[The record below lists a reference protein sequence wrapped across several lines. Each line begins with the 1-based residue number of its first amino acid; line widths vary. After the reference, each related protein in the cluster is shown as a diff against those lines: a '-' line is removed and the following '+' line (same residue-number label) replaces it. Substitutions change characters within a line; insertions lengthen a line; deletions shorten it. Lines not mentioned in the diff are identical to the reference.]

1 LVLVAPNEFFTPG
14 TPPGYSG
21 SVVAALAGYPVTIT
35 IRALNL
41 STYQLLA
48 VNDTLILTSSAT
60 ADQIRDLPAQVNLV
74 NGAATVSARFMQP
87 GTTYTITASPRTFT
101 FIQNGTTRPIPC
113 NAGPH
118 ALNPILEMNHTSLAP
133 VTAVQGEQQLAMLA
147 LHMINPNG
155 AGSAAYDVRGVTL
168 TVQNREQQTLSGQD
182 LLTSVSLWDATGNV
196 LLAKVAAGTGSQVY
210 VPIPQHAFLI
220 YPGES
225 RDLRVVADLNPAS
238 LVRELRLGVMSDTDV
253 DAAFLDDTVI
263 LVSALAPDAFAMF
276 SDTVT
281 VQVRDLK
288 ASYINYPNPF
298 GAGTQTTRIE
308 YFLEQDAV
316 VSLKIYSITGQPV
329 RALVDG
335 AAQTGGQSL
344 YRYDWDGRNGRG
356 QVVLNGVY
364 FAVLSVKP
372 ASGGSAQTLILKIAV
387 IK

>member
-1 LVLVAPNEFFTPG
+1 LVVPNEYFSPG
-14 TPPGYSG
+14 APPGYSG
-21 SVVAALAGYPVTIT
+21 AVVPAVAGYPLTIT

-48 VNDTLILTSSAT
+48 VNDTLALASSAAT
-60 ADQIRDLPAQVNLV
+60 DQIRDLPAQVNLV
-74 NGAATVSARFMQP
+74 NGEATVAVRLMDP
-87 GTTYTITASPRTFT
+87 GTTYTVTAAPRTLT

-133 VTAVQGEQQLAMLA
+133 ITAVQGEQQLAMLA
-147 LHMINPNG
+147 LHLINPNG
-155 AGSAAYDVRGVTL
+155 TGSAAYDVRGVTL

-182 LLTSVSLWDATGNV
+182 LVTSVSLWDATGNV
-196 LLAKVAAGTGSQVY
+196 LLSRVTAGAGARAY

-225 RDLRVVADLNPAS
+225 RNLRVVVDLNPTS

-253 DAAFLDDTVI
+253 DAAFLDNTAI

-298 GAGTQTTRIE
+298 GAGTQATRIE
-308 YFLEQDAV
+308 YFLEQDAL

-329 RALVDG
+329 RALVDA

-364 FAVLSVKP
+364 FAVLTVKP
-372 ASGGSAQTLILKIAV
+372 ASGGAAQTLILKIAV